1 MLRVALPPRLLLRK
15 TLPSRD
21 VLLCLE
27 DTECICEL
35 YVCVISALEYLVDRV
50 LECVLGAKNY
60 NILFLLLEFNSRHE
74 RLQK

>member
-15 TLPSRD
+15 TLPNRD

-27 DTECICEL
+27 DTECIREL
-35 YVCVISALEYLVDRV
+35 YVCMISVLRYSVDRV
-50 LECVLGAKNY
+50 LECALGAENY

>member
-15 TLPSRD
+15 TLPNRD

-35 YVCVISALEYLVDRV
+35 YVCVISALEYSV
-50 LECVLGAKNY
+50 GY
-60 NILFLLLEFNSRHE
+60 
-74 RLQK
+74 

>member
-21 VLLCLE
+21 ALLYLE

-35 YVCVISALEYLVDRV
+35 YMCVINAFEYSV
-50 LECVLGAKNY
+50 GY
-60 NILFLLLEFNSRHE
+60 
-74 RLQK
+74 